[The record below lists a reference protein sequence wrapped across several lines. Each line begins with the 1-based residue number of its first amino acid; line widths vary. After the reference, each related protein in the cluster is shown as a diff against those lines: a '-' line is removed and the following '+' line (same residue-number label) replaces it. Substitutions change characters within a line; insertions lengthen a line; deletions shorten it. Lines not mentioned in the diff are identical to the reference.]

1 MAALMLKVAPDIAV
15 RAEIGQ
21 FGPVLA
27 RRQLSDSEGAN
38 GGSLSRSLRC
48 VDDIARHVRKSRLR
62 RRRQR
67 GRADGRGGTPKNPAS
82 SALVHTLYELV
93 QYQITLEP

>member
-1 MAALMLKVAPDIAV
+1 VRGAV
-15 RAEIGQ
+15 GQ
-21 FGPVLA
+21 GSAGGWL
-27 RRQLSDSEGAN
+27 G
-38 GGSLSRSLRC
+38 GGSGQAAGGRC
-48 VDDIARHVRKSRLR
+48 GVGDDIARHVRKSRLR

-82 SALVHTLYELV
+82 SALLHTLYELV

>member
-1 MAALMLKVAPDIAV
+1 VV
-15 RAEIGQ
+15 RGVVGQ
-21 FGPVLA
+21 GSAGSWL
-27 RRQLSDSEGAN
+27 G
-38 GGSLSRSLRC
+38 GGSGQAAGGRC
-48 VDDIARHVRKSRLR
+48 GVGNDIARR
-62 RRRQR
+62 RRRK